1 MPPNMNP
8 VYQAVLRDRTAP
20 ISLRLRRTFGD
31 WLVAKGLPAPGA
43 GKPSQEFETDGA
55 RVRLDRKPDCGRY
68 VLEETRG
75 GRLVRT
81 RVTYA
86 ESVPGMTGWVVVRVE
101 EDGETDAW
109 QAPGFVQAY
118 LRTARITDGA
128 VHLTDTADA
137 VDEGDVHR
145 LVHLLS
151 QRDRRV
157 AVIVVSVVPHDP
169 QGARTRAEHLADA
182 VAGVG
187 VVVRFADLRAQGRF
201 NEAMGSDL
209 GVFGGGLRTYVADF
223 DPATESYPYRH
234 RPMGGPTIRKQG
246 EQALALVAGG
256 VVGETSR
263 RPLPD
268 DVQRTYRI
276 VSRVLAGKAQI
287 GAIAEAVASRPV
299 SADSGPG
306 EKLRR
311 WMLAMNGRP
320 APEVIPPR
328 VAPPGAG
335 PVAEPA
341 VEPGGG
347 VPDREVHVAT
357 VAAPE
362 PAVITQPPQPG
373 QSAFDMGEFAQTV
386 ADVVAGK
393 MRGELEAALDLAAAS
408 AGNGSENG
416 EILRR
421 MRTLG
426 AHVEGLRDLIA
437 VRQGGDPLL
446 AEAEDESD
454 RLAGEVDRLR
464 TEHEILQQ
472 EYAEAVSG
480 ARKLEER
487 VRWLEARLAEAG
499 QPAFGLTSGEPS
511 PEPASLM
518 DALNLARETLV
529 HVEIGDTDA
538 EATKLDLA
546 YPTLARAWAAKT
558 WDALRALDAFAQAR
572 SAGEFAGG
580 FFDWCRSAARLTI
593 PAGMVAMSES
603 RTVTTNGKYS
613 ARRMFAV
620 PQEVHPSGKVLMEAH
635 IKIRK
640 GGHPAP
646 RIHFHDDSG
655 GSTGKIWVGHVGDH
669 LPNTHTN

>member
-1 MPPNMNP
+1 MPPNMNR
-8 VYQAVLRDRTAP
+8 VYQAVLRDTSAP

-31 WLVAKGLPAPGA
+31 WLVAKGLPAPEV

-55 RVRLDRKPDCGRY
+55 RVRMDRRADCGRY
-68 VLEETRG
+68 VLEETHESG
-75 GRLVRT
+75 LIRT
-81 RVTYA
+81 QVTYA

-101 EDGETDAW
+101 ETGETDAW

-128 VHLTDTADA
+128 VHLTDSADA
-137 VDEGDVHR
+137 VDEDDVHR

-151 QRDRRV
+151 HRGRRV
-157 AVIVVSVVPHDP
+157 PVVVVSVVPHDP
-169 QGARTRAEHLADA
+169 QGARARAGHLADA

-187 VVVRFADLRAQGRF
+187 VVVRFADLRAQDRF
-201 NEAMGSDL
+201 NEAMGSRL
-209 GVFGGGLRTYVADF
+209 GVFGGGVRTYVASF
-223 DPATESYPYRH
+223 EPATESYPDRH

-246 EQALALVAGG
+246 DRALALVAGG
-256 VVGETSR
+256 AVGETCR
-263 RPLPD
+263 RPLPE

-276 VSRVLAGKAQI
+276 VSRILAGKAQT
-287 GAIAEAVASRPV
+287 GDIAGAVAPRPV
-299 SADSGPG
+299 PADSGPG
-306 EKLRR
+306 ERLRR
-311 WMLAMNGRP
+311 WMLAMNGRSVPPP
-320 APEVIPPR
+320 AP
-328 VAPPGAG
+328 AS
-335 PVAEPA
+335 EPA
-341 VEPGGG
+341 ADPGGSA
-347 VPDREVHVAT
+347 PDGDVHIAT
-357 VAAPE
+357 AVETE
-362 PAVITQPPQPG
+362 PALVTQSPQPG
-373 QSAFDMGEFAQTV
+373 VPSFDVADLARTV
-386 ADVVAGK
+386 AEVVAREL
-393 MRGELEAALDLAAAS
+393 RGELEAALDLAAAS

-416 EILRR
+416 EMLRR

-426 AHVEGLRDLIA
+426 AHVEGLRDLVA

-454 RLAGEVDRLR
+454 RLAGEIDRLR
-464 TEHEILQQ
+464 TEHALLQE
-472 EYAEAVSG
+472 EYAEAVAG

-487 VRWLEARLAEAG
+487 VRWLETRLAEAG
-499 QPAFGLTSGEPS
+499 QPAFGLSSGEP
-511 PEPASLM
+511 PFEPTSLM

-546 YPTLARAWAAKT
+546 YPTLARAWASKS

-580 FFDWCRSAARLTI
+580 FFDWCRSSARLTI

-613 ARRMFAV
+613 ARRTFAV
-620 PQEVHPSGKVLMEAH
+620 PEEVHPSGKVLMEAH

-640 GGHPAP
+640 GGYPAP